1 MPTEGVNVENSY
13 DLVTFGE
20 TMIRLSPPAGHRRLE
35 QATTFDVNVG
45 GSELNTAVAAQRLGL
60 NTSYVTRLTKNPLG
74 RMIENKAREHGVDT
88 SHVLWTDENR
98 VGLYFV
104 EFGASPR
111 ANSVLY
117 DRRDSAIA
125 RIHPGEVDWDNVFQ
139 GGKVFHTSGITPAL
153 SPNAAEVTRE
163 AVETAKKA
171 GLKVSIDLNY
181 RACLWSQERAREV
194 ITELM
199 SYTDIL
205 ITTEEDTERVF
216 GITGSSY
223 EEVSAELATR
233 FQLEAVA
240 ITLRETPSV
249 WRNQWTAIAYA
260 EGKIYRAP
268 VFDIEIVDRVGAGDS
283 FSGGF
288 LFGYL
293 QDGPQAAVRYGVA
306 VSALK
311 QTNPGD
317 LCWATRE
324 EVGRI
329 LEGGGL
335 RIVR

>member
-1 MPTEGVNVENSY
+1 MSY

-20 TMIRLSPPAGHRRLE
+20 TMIRLSPPGHRRLE
-35 QATTFDVNVG
+35 QATMFDVNVG
-45 GSELNTAVAAQRLGL
+45 GSELNTAVAAQRLGIK
-60 NTSYVTRLTKNPLG
+60 TAYVTRLTDNPLG
-74 RMIENKAREHGVDT
+74 RMVENKAREHGVDT
-88 SHVLWTDENR
+88 SHVLWTDEDR
-98 VGLYFV
+98 IGTYFV

-117 DRRDSAIA
+117 DRRDSAIS
-125 RIHPGEVDWDNVFQ
+125 RIHPGEVDWNDVFQ
-139 GGKVFHTSGITPAL
+139 GAKVFHTSGITPAL

-163 AVETAKKA
+163 AVETAKKV

-181 RACLWSQERAREV
+181 RARLWSRERAREV
-194 ITELM
+194 MTELM

-216 GITGSSY
+216 GIRGSSY
-223 EEVSAELATR
+223 EEVAAELATR

-249 WRNQWTAIAYA
+249 WRNKWTAIAYA
-260 EGKIYRAP
+260 DGKIYRGP
-268 VFDIEIVDRVGAGDS
+268 TFDIEIVDRVGAGDS

-311 QTNPGD
+311 QTNSGD

-324 EVGRI
+324 EVERI
-329 LEGGGL
+329 LDGGNL

>member
-1 MPTEGVNVENSY
+1 METNH

-20 TMIRLSPPAGHRRLE
+20 TMIRLSPSGYRRLE
-35 QATTFDVNVG
+35 QATAFDVNVG
-45 GSELNTAVAAQRLGL
+45 GSELNTAVAAQRLGIK
-60 NTSYVTRLTKNPLG
+60 TAYVVRLTDNPLG

-88 SHVLWTDENR
+88 SHIVWTEEDR
-98 VGLYFV
+98 IGTYFV

-125 RIHPGEVDWDNVFQ
+125 RIRPGEVDWSNAFE
-139 GGKVFHTSGITPAL
+139 GAKVFHTSGITPAL
-153 SPNAAEVTRE
+153 SQSSAEVTKE
-163 AVETAKKA
+163 AVETAKKL

-181 RACLWSQERAREV
+181 RARLWSQESAREV
-194 ITELM
+194 MTELM

-205 ITTEEDTERVF
+205 VTTEEDTERVF

-223 EEVSAELATR
+223 EEVAVELAAR

-249 WRNQWTAIAYA
+249 WRNNWTAIVYA
-260 EGKIYRAP
+260 DGKIYRGP

-293 QDGPQAAVRYGVA
+293 QGGPEVAVRYGVA

-317 LCWATRE
+317 LCWGTRE
-324 EVGRI
+324 EVERI
-329 LEGGGL
+329 LDGGNL

>member
-1 MPTEGVNVENSY
+1 MSY

-20 TMIRLSPPAGHRRLE
+20 TMIRLSPPSHRRLE

-60 NTSYVTRLTKNPLG
+60 KTSYVTRLTRNPLG
-74 RMIENKAREHGVDT
+74 QMVENKAREHGVDT
-88 SHVLWTDENR
+88 SQIVWTDEDR
-98 VGLYFV
+98 IGVYFV

-117 DRRDSAIA
+117 DRRDSATA
-125 RIHPGEVDWDNVFQ
+125 RLHPGEVDWNNILQ
-139 GGKVFHTSGITPAL
+139 GGKIFHTSGITPAL
-153 SPNAAEVTRE
+153 SPNAAEVTTE
-163 AVETAKKA
+163 AVKIAKKV

-181 RACLWSQERAREV
+181 RARLWSQQQTRAMMTKLVEQA
-194 ITELM
+194 
-199 SYTDIL
+199 DIL
-205 ITTEEDTERVF
+205 ITTEEDTKRVF
-216 GITGSSY
+216 GITAASY
-223 EEVSAELATR
+223 EEVAQTLAKC

-249 WRNQWTAIAYA
+249 WRNKWTAIAYA
-260 EGKIYRAP
+260 KGEIYRAP
-268 VFDIEIVDRVGAGDS
+268 TFDIEIVDRVGAGDS

-293 QDGPQAAVRYGVA
+293 KDGPLSGVRYGVA
-306 VSALK
+306 ISALK

-317 LCWATRE
+317 FCWATRD
-324 EVGRI
+324 EVERI
-329 LEGGGL
+329 LDGGNL

>member
-1 MPTEGVNVENSY
+1 MSY

-20 TMIRLSPPAGHRRLE
+20 TMIRLSPPGHRRLE
-35 QATTFDVNVG
+35 QATTFNVNVG

-74 RMIENKAREHGVDT
+74 RTVENKAREHGVDT
-88 SHVLWTDENR
+88 SHIVWTNDDR
-98 VGLYFV
+98 VGTYFV

-111 ANSVLY
+111 PNFVIY

-125 RIHPGEVDWDNVFQ
+125 RIHPGEVDWNDVFQ
-139 GGKVFHTSGITPAL
+139 GGKIFHTSGITPAL
-153 SPNAAEVTRE
+153 SPNAAEATRE
-163 AVETAKKA
+163 AVETAKKL

-181 RACLWSQERAREV
+181 RARLWSQQEARAVMTRLVEQA
-194 ITELM
+194 
-199 SYTDIL
+199 DIL

-223 EEVSAELATR
+223 EEVAAELATR
-233 FQLEAVA
+233 FQLEVVA
-240 ITLRETPSV
+240 ITLRENPFV
-249 WRNQWTAIAYA
+249 WRNKWTAIAYA
-260 EGKIYRAP
+260 DGKIYRGP
-268 VFDIEIVDRVGAGDS
+268 TFDIEIVDRVGAGDS

-293 QDGPQAAVRYGVA
+293 QGGAKSGVSYGVA

-324 EVGRI
+324 EVERI
-329 LEGGGL
+329 LDGGNL